1 MAMPARTRRRFQVR
15 WWVWILVGLIAMA
28 GLAWATSGGT
38 GRLPRVSDE
47 VWDAPEVVVAEGSA
61 LATAKTFLDAF
72 AEGDYEAAAALL
84 GVPRSEAAAELRRG
98 GESAGGVRRH
108 RLVSEQVIRS
118 DPDWPGSFEGEG
130 RVVWAAVGFRKMGEF
145 AIILTLG
152 RLADSGEWRVFD
164 VSSQSAYAGLVGP
177 PPFTV
182 PPEALVPL
190 TRRERPLDVFADAI
204 LSAVLA
210 REATSQVAVVVS
222 PKVELF
228 FTLGGLAGAPEF
240 CSNSGS
246 RAAPLG
252 KEALAWFKDARE
264 HPAVTAMA
272 QLHGSGFSYD
282 AVAAL
287 PLYFSDPPALEPVFP
302 LSDYLIGRSF
312 GIDRVERE
320 SRLLEVVELAR
331 RFAREVD
338 FGAYMEAKRV
348 EYEAL
353 LQAVTGRLP
362 AGIPTALERYY
373 GDRRDA
379 YVVAVS
385 GLSGNYGPTLIDG
398 DWTCL
403 VAIVNPGLDAQ
414 GAGIRDLLL
423 HEWGHSFV
431 NPVVAENRSLAMEYE
446 HLFDAIQEEMT
457 KGGQAYGQWETALVE
472 HVLRAAT
479 ARIVLATFGGT
490 EAETHLTSSEARG
503 FKYIRPLYERLAVY
517 EADRELYPTF
527 ADFFPEL
534 MKALD
539 DPGGGGGS

>member
-1 MAMPARTRRRFQVR
+1 MCSLAV
-15 WWVWILVGLIAMA
+15 LVAGA
-28 GLAWATSGGT
+28 GLAWATSGT
-38 GRLPRVSDE
+38 WADRRPRVAEE
-47 VWDAPEVVVAEGSA
+47 VWDAPEVVVPEGSA
-61 LATAKTFLDAF
+61 LAVAKAFLDAF

-130 RVVWAAVGFRKMGEF
+130 RVVWAAVGSRKMGEF

-152 RLADSGEWRVFD
+152 RLADSGEWRVFN

-177 PPFTV
+177 QPFTV

-190 TRRERPLDVFADAI
+190 ARRERPLEVFADAI
-204 LSAVLA
+204 LSDVLA

-240 CSNSGS
+240 CSNS

-272 QLHGSGFSYD
+272 RLHDSGFSYD

-331 RFAREVD
+331 HFAREVD
-338 FGAYMEAKRV
+338 FGAYMEAKHV
-348 EYEAL
+348 DYEAL

-362 AGIPTALERYY
+362 AGIPAALERYY

-379 YVVAVS
+379 YVVVVS

-403 VAIVNPGLDAQ
+403 VAIVNLGLDAQ
-414 GAGIRDLLL
+414 GPAIRDLLL

-431 NPVVAENRSLAMEYE
+431 NPVVAENRSLVMEYE
-446 HLFDAIQEEMT
+446 SLLDAIQEEMT
-457 KGGQAYGQWETALVE
+457 EQAYVEWEVTLVE

-479 ARIVLATFGGT
+479 ARIVLATFGGS
-490 EAETHLTSSEARG
+490 EAETHLTYSEARG

-517 EADRELYPTF
+517 EANRELYPTF